1 MSRLIFVSKNDV
13 DFFFCC
19 FPSSIIITVD
29 TILHV
34 FVRYLLYLLLLQCLY
49 PGVNKEM
56 ELIRKSLLRS
66 LYSFAKRKVNLLYE
80 IDFLT
85 FKCNHANICLI

>member
-13 DFFFCC
+13 DLFLL
-19 FPSSIIITVD
+19 FPSSITID
-29 TILHV
+29 AILHV

-49 PGVNKEM
+49 PGVNKEL

-66 LYSFAKRKVNLLYE
+66 LYSYAKRKVISINE
-80 IDFLT
+80 IDF
-85 FKCNHANICLI
+85 FNIKM